1 MKVFFIPGLLCTNQI
16 WGPVNNIRAKY
27 ECHDADLINFDSI
40 EKISDALINSMPSD
54 EVAIIGISMGGYVA
68 IDAALKLG
76 DKLKKLILINTT
88 SKAVNQATIQE
99 RKKAIQMAENGA
111 FKEIVAMSNGICY
124 YKPKEEW
131 LLLEEKMASEVGPE
145 AYIRQQQAIIN
156 RKNYSSLIKK
166 ISADTLIITGKNDQV
181 IPFQDSFTMAEEI
194 NNSSLILLNACG
206 HLSTLEKGNV
216 VLDCIQKF
224 LEI

>member
-16 WGPVNNIRAKY
+16 WGPVNNIRNKY
-27 ECHDADLINFDSI
+27 ECHDADVINFDAI
-40 EKISDALINSMPSD
+40 EKISDALINSMPLD
-54 EVAIIGISMGGYVA
+54 EVAFVGISMGGYVA
-68 IDAALKLG
+68 IDAVLKLG

-88 SKAVNQATIQE
+88 SNAVNQTTIQE

-111 FKEIVAMSNGICY
+111 FNEIVAMSNGICY

-194 NNSSLILLNACG
+194 NNSNLILLNACG
-206 HLSTLEKGNV
+206 HLSTLEKGYV